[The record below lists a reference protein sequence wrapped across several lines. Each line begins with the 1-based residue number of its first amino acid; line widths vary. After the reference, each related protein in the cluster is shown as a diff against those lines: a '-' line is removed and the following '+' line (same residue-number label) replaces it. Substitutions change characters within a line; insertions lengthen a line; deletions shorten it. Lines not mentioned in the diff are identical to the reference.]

1 MLPESGSWNVFL
13 STNGRTANFPG
24 LENQIRAFLN
34 EFVGDPFRTD
44 TPGLVIT
51 PAKIAEPARSEAR
64 DPNVESEGQDFL
76 KGWWEQLNAYLV
88 KHPSALFWA
97 LVFLPGLPIPTSA
110 LLFTAGVVWRDR
122 PVMACL
128 LSMMAISLNL
138 TWTYWLAAGPARRL
152 VEKLLAAS
160 EIKIPDLPRGDHLK
174 LILVLKLTPGFP
186 FFVQNYLLG
195 FLRAPFHLYLPI
207 SMLCQ
212 GIIGTGVV
220 LGGVGLAD
228 GKLMPALTGISLIA
242 VGVIL
247 THSVRGW
254 LAKRK
259 LSGAKLKGL

>member
-1 MLPESGSWNVFL
+1 MDLLRKLLRHRRVRIAL
-13 STNGRTANFPG
+13 VCMTG
-24 LENQIRAFLN
+24 LALLAAA
-34 EFVGDPFRTD
+34 VAWKMGVDLAT
-44 TPGLVIT
+44 
-51 PAKIAEPARSEAR
+51 
-64 DPNVESEGQDFL
+64 L
-76 KGWWEQLNAYLV
+76 KGRWEQVNAYLV

-128 LSMMAISLNL
+128 LCLLAMTLNL

-152 VEKLLAAS
+152 VEKMLAAS

-174 LILVLKLTPGFP
+174 LILVMKLTPGFP

-207 SMLCQ
+207 SILCN

-220 LGGVGLAD
+220 LSGVGLAD

-242 VGVIL
+242 VGAIF
-247 THSVRGW
+247 TQMIRGW

-259 LSGAKLKGL
+259 MNGEKLKS

>member
-1 MLPESGSWNVFL
+1 MDLLRKLLWHRRVRIAL
-13 STNGRTANFPG
+13 
-24 LENQIRAFLN
+24 
-34 EFVGDPFRTD
+34 VCMV
-44 TPGLVIT
+44 GLVLVAAAVAWKMGVDLAT
-51 PAKIAEPARSEAR
+51 
-64 DPNVESEGQDFL
+64 L
-76 KGWWEQLNAYLV
+76 KGLWEQVNAYLV

-128 LSMMAISLNL
+128 LCLLAMTLNL

-152 VEKLLAAS
+152 VEKMLAAS

-174 LILVLKLTPGFP
+174 LILVMKLTPGFP

-207 SMLCQ
+207 SILCN

-220 LGGVGLAD
+220 LSGVGLAE

-242 VGVIL
+242 VGAIF
-247 THSVRGW
+247 TQMIRGW

-259 LSGAKLKGL
+259 MNGEKLKS

>member
-1 MLPESGSWNVFL
+1 MRAKWETGEGLRCSLAKWPCNRE
-13 STNGRTANFPG
+13 FPPQMN
-24 LENQIRAFLN
+24 LLRKLLLHRRVRLAL
-34 EFVGDPFRTD
+34 VCVC
-44 TPGLVIT
+44 GLVLAT
-51 PAKIAEPARSEAR
+51 GVVAWKMGVDLAA
-64 DPNVESEGQDFL
+64 L
-76 KGWWEQLNAYLV
+76 KGLWEQVNAYLV

-128 LSMMAISLNL
+128 LSLLAITLNL
-138 TWTYWLAAGPARRL
+138 SWTYWLAAGPARRL
-152 VEKLLAAS
+152 VEKMLAAS
-160 EIKIPDLPRGDHLK
+160 EIQIPDLPRGDHLK
-174 LILVLKLTPGFP
+174 LILVMKLTPGFP

-207 SMLCQ
+207 SILCN

-220 LGGVGLAD
+220 LSGVGLAD

-242 VGVIL
+242 VGALL

-259 LSGAKLKGL
+259 QNGVNAEKLKS

>member
-1 MLPESGSWNVFL
+1 MV
-13 STNGRTANFPG
+13 
-24 LENQIRAFLN
+24 
-34 EFVGDPFRTD
+34 
-44 TPGLVIT
+44 GLVLVAAAVAWKMGVDLAT
-51 PAKIAEPARSEAR
+51 
-64 DPNVESEGQDFL
+64 L
-76 KGWWEQLNAYLV
+76 KGRWEQVNAYLV

-128 LSMMAISLNL
+128 LCLLAMTLNL

-152 VEKLLAAS
+152 VEKMLAAS

-174 LILVLKLTPGFP
+174 LILVMKLTPGFP

-207 SMLCQ
+207 SILCN

-220 LGGVGLAD
+220 LSGVGLAE

-242 VGVIL
+242 VGAIF
-247 THSVRGW
+247 TQMIRGW

-259 LSGAKLKGL
+259 MNGEKLKS

>member
-1 MLPESGSWNVFL
+1 MENVWKSREILSRNEVVCNLANWRRTKEFPPQMDLLRKLLMHRQVRIALVGMVVMMLAAAGVAWKMGVDL
-13 STNGRTANFPG
+13 T
-24 LENQIRAFLN
+24 
-34 EFVGDPFRTD
+34 V
-44 TPGLVIT
+44 
-51 PAKIAEPARSEAR
+51 
-64 DPNVESEGQDFL
+64 L
-76 KGWWEQLNAYLV
+76 KGLWEQLNGYLV

-128 LSMMAISLNL
+128 LSIVAISLNL

-174 LILVLKLTPGFP
+174 LILVMRLTPGFP

-207 SMLCQ
+207 SILCQ

-259 LSGAKLKGL
+259 GNGVKLKS

>member
-1 MLPESGSWNVFL
+1 MRSVKLETRKLTCGLAKLPGNREFPRRMELLCKLLMHRRVRIALVFVFAL
-13 STNGRTANFPG
+13 TLTAAG
-24 LENQIRAFLN
+24 VAWKMGVDLA
-34 EFVGDPFRTD
+34 
-44 TPGLVIT
+44 
-51 PAKIAEPARSEAR
+51 A
-64 DPNVESEGQDFL
+64 L
-76 KGWWEQLNAYLV
+76 KGLWEQVNAYMV
-88 KHPSALFWA
+88 QHPSALFWA

-128 LSMMAISLNL
+128 LSLLAISLNL

-152 VEKLLAAS
+152 VEKMLAAS
-160 EIKIPDLPRGDHLK
+160 EIQIPDLPRGDHLK
-174 LILVLKLTPGFP
+174 LILVMKLTPGFP

-195 FLRAPFHLYLPI
+195 FLRAPFHLYLTI
-207 SMLCQ
+207 SILCN

-220 LGGVGLAD
+220 LSGVGLAD

-247 THSVRGW
+247 TQMVRGW

-259 LSGAKLKGL
+259 RAVIE